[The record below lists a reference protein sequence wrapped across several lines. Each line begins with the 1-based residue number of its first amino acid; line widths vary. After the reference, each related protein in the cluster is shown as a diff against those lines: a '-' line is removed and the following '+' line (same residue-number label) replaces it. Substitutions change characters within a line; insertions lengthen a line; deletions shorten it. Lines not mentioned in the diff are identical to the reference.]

1 MVQSNIANAWLGS
14 NDLLFIDIRRVIDD
28 AHLLS
33 ETANISE
40 ALQTVTTLAQ
50 QGILLSPT
58 YYRIVDKKELKE
70 SIKSEVK

>member
-14 NDLLFIDIRRVIDD
+14 NDLLFIDVRRIIDD

-33 ETANISE
+33 ETGNISE
-40 ALQTVTTLAQ
+40 AIQVVTTLAQ
-50 QGILLSPT
+50 QGILLSST

-70 SIKSEVK
+70 SLKN